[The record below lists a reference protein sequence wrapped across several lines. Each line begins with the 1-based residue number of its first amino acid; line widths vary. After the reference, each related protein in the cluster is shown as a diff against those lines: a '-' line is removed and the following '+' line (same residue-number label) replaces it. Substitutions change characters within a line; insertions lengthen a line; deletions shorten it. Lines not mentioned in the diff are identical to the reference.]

1 MPRRR
6 NGPLSNGS
14 SLNGDD
20 NSSSSSDHES
30 FLDSLMTGRTRRLVI
45 LISLMACA
53 FYYLNAKERQ
63 ALDEAHYQDARKAY
77 FKNVDNHHARYT
89 TTYHY
94 SRPKGPTGQFVL
106 QPINEFTPAI
116 AWLMSFPNSGTSF
129 TMTMVTRASNKS
141 LASNYGDE
149 VTAPDQPDSL
159 SIYPRRPEGPFWPG
173 MSGKI
178 ASPRELPDKYVI
190 TKTHCGS
197 RCVECGPD
205 EYIETPTEFLRRCA
219 LGHAWLTPAKERRK
233 YDVEYPPERVAR
245 AIHLYR
251 HPLHNIIARYHLEH
265 RHKGYGNKTSWLET
279 HSNDAAGL
287 HVWCDDLRKTY
298 AKEDKAYFKENVPS
312 APCHGEFYKWTQWHN
327 LVHES
332 LDLIPHKMPI
342 LTVYYEDY
350 SANFNETTLA
360 ILDFLELKQVMPLRE
375 FSARSDYDGYFTPE
389 EKESI
394 KSLIQEVASAQT
406 WGEIKHYFEEGV
418 Y

>member
-1 MPRRR
+1 M
-6 NGPLSNGS
+6 G
-14 SLNGDD
+14 
-20 NSSSSSDHES
+20 
-30 FLDSLMTGRTRRLVI
+30 V
-45 LISLMACA
+45 A
-53 FYYLNAKERQ
+53 FYVISTKERQ
-63 ALDEAHYQDARKAY
+63 TLDEAHYEDARKEY
-77 FKNVDNHHARYT
+77 FKNEENHHARYS

-94 SRPKGPTGQFVL
+94 SRPKGKTGQFVL
-106 QPINEFTPAI
+106 QPKNEFTPAI

-141 LASNYGDE
+141 LATNYGDE
-149 VTAPDQPDSL
+149 VTAPDEPDSL

-205 EYIETPTEFLRRCA
+205 EYIETPVVFLRRCT
-219 LGHAWLTPAKERRK
+219 LGHALYKPAKERRR

-245 AIHLYR
+245 AIHLIR
-251 HPLHNIIARYHLEH
+251 HPIHNIIARYHLEH
-265 RHKGYGNKTSWLET
+265 RHKGYGNKTAWLET

-287 HVWCDDLRKTY
+287 HEWCKDLGNTY
-298 AKEDKAYFKENVPS
+298 AKEDKAFFKENIPT

-332 LDLIPHKMPI
+332 LDLIPHQVPI
-342 LTVYYEDY
+342 LTIYYEDY
-350 SANFNETTLA
+350 TTHFNQTALT
-360 ILDFLELKQVMPLRE
+360 ILNFLELELVSELRE

-389 EKESI
+389 EKADI
-394 KSLIQEVASAQT
+394 KSLIQSVASERT

-418 Y
+418 L